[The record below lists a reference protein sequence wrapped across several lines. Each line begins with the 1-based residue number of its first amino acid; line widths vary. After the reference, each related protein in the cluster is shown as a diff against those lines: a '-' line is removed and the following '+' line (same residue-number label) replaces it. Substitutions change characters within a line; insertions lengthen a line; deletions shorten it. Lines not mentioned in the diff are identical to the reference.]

1 MSALAKIRAPIE
13 SSPFFVFLFPFS
25 FCPLPSR
32 ADFALMNIEQAF
44 ADLFQWCRSRNFAGY
59 DPFDALNSRVFQ
71 STPLRHSRSARL
83 LWTQLSKRSPVNLRA
98 LAGVPPQTNSKGL
111 ALFALAALAHYR
123 RMKTA
128 ETETEARALLTK
140 LMESRI
146 EGYSGAAWGYNFAWQ
161 SRNFYAPEGT
171 PMIVPTAFAVRALIE
186 ASQTL
191 DGSENGSNEGRSP
204 AARSGGKSSSQ
215 PGALLQALDPYLELA
230 RSSCNFIRNDLNRT
244 VESETEI
251 CFSYSP
257 LDQTRIY
264 NASLLA
270 AETLTSVGAL
280 TGETEPCD
288 LAIRAARYVVRAQRE
303 DGSWGYGAGP
313 GQEWVDNFHSAYVLV
328 SLARIRKQ
336 CQGNGA
342 ELDQALQRGVAFWR
356 ERFFLADG
364 WPKYYHDSLYPADA
378 HSAATAIITLL
389 ELQDLDPGALELAGR
404 IADWT
409 LRNLR
414 DRQGFFYYQR
424 QRFYTRRTPYM
435 RWTQAWMLYA
445 LARLLEEK
453 VAVAS
458 LK

>member
-1 MSALAKIRAPIE
+1 ME
-13 SSPFFVFLFPFS
+13 
-25 FCPLPSR
+25 
-32 ADFALMNIEQAF
+32 IEQAF
-44 ADLFQWCRSRNFAGY
+44 ADLFHWCRIRKFAGH

-83 LWTQLSKRSPVNLRA
+83 IWTQLSKRSPVNLRS
-98 LAGVPPQTNSKGL
+98 LAGIPPETNSKGL
-111 ALFALAALAHYR
+111 ALFALSSLANYR
-123 RMKTA
+123 RLKTA
-128 ETETEARALLTK
+128 EAETEARELLNQ
-140 LMESRI
+140 LIEARI

-161 SRNFYAPEGT
+161 SRNFYAPKGT
-171 PMIVPTAFAVRALIE
+171 PMVVPTAFAARALIE
-186 ASQTL
+186 ASQTFAGFEECSKEA
-191 DGSENGSNEGRSP
+191 GSH
-204 AARSGGKSSSQ
+204 
-215 PGALLQALDPYLELA
+215 PGAGKAPSKSIDYFQAKDPYLAVA
-230 RSSCNFIRNDLNRT
+230 RSSCDFILKDLKRT
-244 VESETEI
+244 VDSEADV

-270 AETLTSVGAL
+270 AETLSSVAEL
-280 TGETEPCD
+280 TGETEWCD

-313 GQEWVDNFHSAYVLV
+313 GQAWVDNFHTAYVLV

-336 CQGNGA
+336 CQGN
-342 ELDQALQRGVAFWR
+342 EVDLDQALQRGYVFWR
-356 ERFFLADG
+356 DRFFLADG
-364 WPKYYHDSLYPADA
+364 WPKYYHDNLYPADA
-378 HSAATAIITLL
+378 HAAATAIITLL
-389 ELQDLDPGALELAGR
+389 ELQDLDPGALELAER
-404 IADWT
+404 IAGWA

-453 VAVAS
+453 S
-458 LK
+458 